1 MQTGNEIVD
10 KISTM
15 KLRAVEPTW
24 YKTVVDEKGKT
35 NLLSVAILSD
45 TVYWYT
51 WTEKVDETNNV
62 ISYEKK
68 FADKDYVQRNYE
80 QLEDMFNV
88 TRKQVYTA
96 ILLLEKIGVIQ
107 RVFKSVDTKLGTLHN
122 VMFLSVNPERLFDL
136 SFPDVKSKKE
146 VPVTVQEHEHLP
158 ESNAPSTY
166 KETTP
171 YSKVN
176 TNTATT
182 TVNTT
187 VNTTS
192 SSAQSK
198 DCEKDEKK
206 STLTSQYKEI
216 EKEYFDVWDKLYS
229 EHKVA
234 TEKPI
239 IDYRIIRSREKSLLS
254 GGLTKNQLKSAI
266 DAAVSDSFVMSG
278 GFSLSVILSGTVIN
292 RLINGSK
299 PSSDNDSVFG
309 NNNPFELSDRHNRC
323 ASIDRSQEPGYWED
337 VMSMSF
343 EERLKKAES
352 SDNYFKG
359 A

>member
-1 MQTGNEIVD
+1 MEQKENPNYYGIIPADVRYD
-10 KISTM
+10 KTLSPYA
-15 KLRAVEPTW
+15 KLIYSELTCLTNKEGYCFSSNGYFADLYGVTDQAVSKW
-24 YKTVVDEKGKT
+24 INSLSEKGYVRLEYIT
-35 NLLSVAILSD
+35 N
-45 TVYWYT
+45 
-51 WTEKVDETNNV
+51 KET
-62 ISYEKK
+62 
-68 FADKDYVQRNYE
+68 
-80 QLEDMFNV
+80 
-88 TRKQVYTA
+88 KQVLQRRIYITKKVTEVSKNNSTSDEVST
-96 ILLLEKIGVIQ
+96 IVNGV
-107 RVFKSVDTKLGTLHN
+107 
-122 VMFLSVNPERLFDL
+122 
-136 SFPDVKSKKE
+136 
-146 VPVTVQEHEHLP
+146 
-158 ESNAPSTY
+158 STY
-166 KETTP
+166 DEECI
-171 YSKVN
+171 N
-176 TNTATT
+176 TGLTGYQHTIKYNNTSNN
-182 TVNTT
+182 NTS
-187 VNTTS
+187 NNITS
-192 SSAQSK
+192 SSEEEKTKIKPETS
-198 DCEKDEKK
+198 KDEKK

-216 EKEYFDVWDKLYS
+216 EKEYFDVWNKLYS

-254 GGLTKNQLKSAI
+254 GGLTKDQLKNAI

>member
-1 MQTGNEIVD
+1 MNKMGILQL
-10 KISTM
+10 ISSESFITYNKTLAK
-15 KLRAVEPTW
+15 KLGIYETI
-24 YKTVVDEKGKT
+24 
-35 NLLSVAILSD
+35 LLGELCSISSLFKSD
-45 TVYWYT
+45 TFFFTREKIENDTCLSEYQIKQATEHLKSLGVITTERKGIPCKLYYT
-51 WTEKVDETNNV
+51 LHEDVIVSLVQDSKTSYKNTDDPVSENLPNCSNKNSPTISNNTNNNT
-62 ISYEKK
+62 S
-68 FADKDYVQRNYE
+68 
-80 QLEDMFNV
+80 
-88 TRKQVYTA
+88 
-96 ILLLEKIGVIQ
+96 
-107 RVFKSVDTKLGTLHN
+107 
-122 VMFLSVNPERLFDL
+122 
-136 SFPDVKSKKE
+136 
-146 VPVTVQEHEHLP
+146 
-158 ESNAPSTY
+158 SN
-166 KETTP
+166 
-171 YSKVN
+171 N
-176 TNTATT
+176 TN
-182 TVNTT
+182 
-187 VNTTS
+187 